1 MTKVATSM
9 ERVNVWSKLIY
20 GFVIHKRYKNV
31 PTYDPNKLITK
42 IRLQVNDSF
51 LEIKQQKF

>member
-1 MTKVATSM
+1 MIGSEIRLQKC
-9 ERVNVWSKLIY
+9 KLIY